1 MVELRNAVPSYVKMR
16 PSPVPTAACTV
27 TTVRL
32 VPPPNDS
39 AKHVIAVTVVHDVLL
54 HALEI
59 SSNTVGLMSLAPK
72 LNPNTVTEANDVM
85 TPLATLLVYVTTG
98 AAQNS
103 R

>member
-1 MVELRNAVPSYVKMR
+1 M
-16 PSPVPTAACTV
+16 PTAARTT

-32 VPPPNDS
+32 VPPPSDS

-54 HALEI
+54 HALET
-59 SSNTVGLMSLAPK
+59 SRNTVGLMSLAPK

-85 TPLATLLVYVTTG
+85 TPLATLLLYVTTG